1 MHRPLMIKISLKEII
16 KLLFYLNGL
25 EVTVCEDCAVSQ
37 DNRLTVEQHFREII
51 ILLMLFTADTLKYS
65 CC

>member
-37 DNRLTVEQHFREII
+37 DNII
-51 ILLMLFTADTLKYS
+51 S
-65 CC
+65 